1 MFKPEKEKK
10 PVNMKDLFPVSNLTE
25 QRPSMHMTENTNSIA
40 GLGWR
45 TVASKSLAAVNEVF
59 APLDRYT
66 TDFTDEIAI
75 FGPGRSVTLT
85 IEIAKEVGE
94 AIKDPEDWNVSA
106 VKTSPVNIECHR
118 YSRPF
123 LVTSYDMAA
132 GSRLE
137 GKLHKAIEAV
147 AKSIMK
153 DLHGQIKAAAPQV
166 ISGLTLDSF
175 TPEYVAT
182 VLSGQILP
190 EVSALTLNPT
200 YHAKLTPYN
209 ADSLKLETGVYGI
222 GGIYKA
228 TGLESL
234 ADDKKTIGYMGYENA
249 IGIISR
255 QPLIPTENG
264 AIFVSELGSIGGI
277 KMYLKQWFLPGME
290 GIMHSVEAAVGSV
303 VALPE
308 NLRLL
313 STAAGSEPAALSVED
328 PAPVDDSGDKDPA
341 SGK

>member
-1 MFKPEKEKK
+1 MTIANKGNKPFD
-10 PVNMKDLFPVSNLTE
+10 MKDLFPVTNLTG
-25 QRPSMHMTENTNSIA
+25 QKPSMHMTENTNSIA
-40 GLGWR
+40 GLGWQ
-45 TVASKSLAAVNEVF
+45 TVASKSLAAISELF

-66 TDFTDEIAI
+66 TDYTNEIVA
-75 FGPGRSVTLT
+75 FGPGSSVTLK
-85 IEIAKEVGE
+85 IEIAKTVGE
-94 AIKDPEDWNVSA
+94 AIKDAKDWNISDVTTEA
-106 VKTSPVNIECHR
+106 VDIVCHR

-137 GKLHKAIEAV
+137 GKLYKAIEAV
-147 AKSIMK
+147 AKAVLK
-153 DLHGQIKAAAPQV
+153 DLHTQIKTAQPGV

-182 VLSGQILP
+182 VLSGLIIP
-190 EVSALTLNPT
+190 EVSALTVNPT

-234 ADDKKTIGYMGYENA
+234 SDDKKTIGYMGYENA

-255 QPLIPTENG
+255 QPLIPTDNG
-264 AIFVSELGSIGGI
+264 AIFVSELGSVGGI
-277 KMYLKQWFLPGME
+277 KMYLKQWVLAGME

-303 VALPE
+303 VAMPE
-308 NLRLL
+308 SLRLL
-313 STAAGSEPAALSVED
+313 STASSS
-328 PAPVDDSGDKDPA
+328 DSSPA
-341 SGK
+341 STPVSETEEEPVE

>member
-1 MFKPEKEKK
+1 MTIANKGNKPFE
-10 PVNMKDLFPVSNLTE
+10 MKDLFPVTSMTD
-25 QRPSMHMTENTNSIA
+25 QKPSMHMTENTNSIA

-45 TVASKSLAAVNEVF
+45 TVASKSLAEVKEVF

-66 TDFTDEIAI
+66 TDFTDEIVA
-75 FGPGRSVTLT
+75 FGPGRAVTLT

-94 AIKDPEDWNVSA
+94 AIKDADDWDVSA
-106 VKTSPVNIECHR
+106 VETEPVNIVCHR

-137 GKLHKAIEAV
+137 GKLKKAVEAV
-147 AKSIMK
+147 VKSVVK
-153 DLHGQIKAAAPQV
+153 DLHVQIKAANPQV
-166 ISGLTLDSF
+166 ISGLTLASF

-182 VLSGQILP
+182 ELSGMIIP
-190 EVSALTLNPT
+190 EVSALTVNPT

-228 TGLESL
+228 TGLEALS
-234 ADDKKTIGYMGYENA
+234 DDKKTIGYMGYENA

-264 AIFVSELGSIGGI
+264 AIFVSELGSIGGV
-277 KMYLKQWFLPGME
+277 KLYLKQWYKPGME
-290 GIMHSVEAAVGSV
+290 GIMHSVEAAVGTV
-303 VALPE
+303 VAMPG

-313 STAAGSEPAALSVED
+313 STATTSDRALVSAPVSGSGEGEED
-328 PAPVDDSGDKDPA
+328 PVE
-341 SGK
+341 

>member
-1 MFKPEKEKK
+1 MTIANKGNKPFE
-10 PVNMKDLFPVSNLTE
+10 MKDLFPVTNLTD
-25 QRPSMHMTENTNSIA
+25 QKPSMHMTENTNSIA
-40 GLGWR
+40 GLGWK
-45 TVASKSLAAVNEVF
+45 TVASKSLAAVSEVF

-66 TDFTDEIAI
+66 TDFTDEIVI
-75 FGPGRSVTLT
+75 FGPGRAVTLT
-85 IEIAKEVGE
+85 IEVAKEVGK

-106 VKTSPVNIECHR
+106 VKTALVSIECHR

-137 GKLHKAIEAV
+137 GKLKKAVEAV
-147 AKSIMK
+147 VRSVVN
-153 DLHGQIKAAAPQV
+153 DLHVQIKDAKPQV
-166 ISGLTLDSF
+166 ITGLTLASF

-182 VLSGQILP
+182 DLSGLIIP
-190 EVSALTLNPT
+190 EVSALTVNPS

-228 TGLESL
+228 TGLEDLS
-234 ADDKKTIGYMGYENA
+234 DDKKTIGYMGYENA

-264 AIFVSELGSIGGI
+264 AIFVSELGSVGGI
-277 KMYLKQWFLPGME
+277 KMYLKQWVLPGME
-290 GIMHSVEAAVGSV
+290 GIMHSVEAAVGTV
-303 VALPE
+303 VAMPE
-308 NLRLL
+308 SLRLL
-313 STAAGSEPAALSVED
+313 STATTS
-328 PAPVDDSGDKDPA
+328 DPA
-341 SGK
+341 SVSGSGEGEEDPVE

>member
-1 MFKPEKEKK
+1 MTIPSKGNKPFE
-10 PVNMKDLFPVSNLTE
+10 MKNLFPVTNLTD
-25 QRPSMHMTENTNSIA
+25 QKPSMHMTENTNSIA
-40 GLGWR
+40 GLGWKA
-45 TVASKSLAAVNEVF
+45 VASKSLAEVSEVF

-66 TDFTDEIAI
+66 TDFTDELVI
-75 FGPGRSVTLT
+75 FERGRAVTLT

-94 AIKDPEDWNVSA
+94 AIKDAEDWNVSA
-106 VKTSPVNIECHR
+106 VETKPVDIKCHR

-137 GKLHKAIEAV
+137 GKLKKAVEAV
-147 AKSIMK
+147 VKSVVK
-153 DLHGQIKAAAPQV
+153 DLHVQIKAAKPQV
-166 ISGLTLDSF
+166 ISGLTLTSF

-182 VLSGQILP
+182 ELSGMIIP
-190 EVSALTLNPT
+190 EVSALTVNPT

-228 TGLESL
+228 TGLENLS
-234 ADDKKTIGYMGYENA
+234 DDKKTIGYMGYENA

-277 KMYLKQWFLPGME
+277 KLYLKQWVLPGME
-290 GIMHSVEAAVGSV
+290 GIMHSVEAAVGTV
-303 VALPE
+303 VAMPG

-313 STAAGSEPAALSVED
+313 STSPTSDPSPAS
-328 PAPVDDSGDKDPA
+328 APVTGSGEEEGPVE
-341 SGK
+341 

>member
-1 MFKPEKEKK
+1 MTIANKGKK
-10 PVNMKDLFPVSNLTE
+10 PFEMKDLFPVTNLTD
-25 QRPSMHMTENTNSIA
+25 QKPSMHMTENTNSIA
-40 GLGWR
+40 GLGWQ
-45 TVASKSLAAVNEVF
+45 TVASKSLAAISELF

-66 TDFTDEIAI
+66 TDFTDEIVA
-75 FGPGRSVTLT
+75 FGPGASVTLK
-85 IEIAKEVGE
+85 IEIAKAVGE
-94 AIKDPEDWNVSA
+94 AIKNAKDWDVSGVVTEA
-106 VKTSPVNIECHR
+106 VDIECNR

-132 GSRLE
+132 GSRVE
-137 GKLHKAIEAV
+137 GKLKKAVEAV
-147 AKSIMK
+147 VKSVVN
-153 DLHGQIKAAAPQV
+153 DLHVQIKTANPQV

-182 VLSGQILP
+182 VLSGLIIP
-190 EVSALTLNPT
+190 EVSALTVNST

-228 TGLESL
+228 TGLENLS
-234 ADDKKTIGYMGYENA
+234 DDKKTIGYMGYENA

-255 QPLIPTENG
+255 QPLIPTDNG

-277 KMYLKQWFLPGME
+277 KLYLKQWYKPGME

-303 VALPE
+303 IAMPE

-313 STAAGSEPAALSVED
+313 STAGAS
-328 PAPVDDSGDKDPA
+328 PA
-341 SGK
+341 SEVK

>member
-1 MFKPEKEKK
+1 MTIANKGNKPF
-10 PVNMKDLFPVSNLTE
+10 NMKDLFPVTNLTD
-25 QRPSMHMTENTNSIA
+25 QKPSMHMTENTNSIA
-40 GLGWR
+40 GLGWK
-45 TVASKSLAAVNEVF
+45 TVASKSLAAVSEVF

-66 TDFTDEIAI
+66 TDYTDEIVT
-75 FGPGRSVTLT
+75 FGPGRAVTLT

-94 AIKDPEDWNVSA
+94 ALKNTKDWNVSA
-106 VKTSPVNIECHR
+106 VETEAVEIECNR

-137 GKLHKAIEAV
+137 GKLNKAIETV
-147 AKSIMK
+147 AKAVLK
-153 DLHGQIKAAAPQV
+153 DLHTQIKAAKPEV
-166 ISGLTLDSF
+166 ISGLTLESF

-182 VLSGQILP
+182 VLSGLIIP
-190 EVSALTLNPT
+190 EVSALTVNPT

-228 TGLESL
+228 TGLEALS
-234 ADDKKTIGYMGYENA
+234 DDKKTIGYMGYENA
-249 IGIISR
+249 
-255 QPLIPTENG
+255 

-277 KMYLKQWFLPGME
+277 KLYLKQWVVPGME
-290 GIMHSVEAAVGSV
+290 GVMHSVEAAVGTV

-313 STAAGSEPAALSVED
+313 STAAAASESASEKASGEED
-328 PAPVDDSGDKDPA
+328 PAA
-341 SGK
+341 

>member
-1 MFKPEKEKK
+1 MTIANKGNKPF
-10 PVNMKDLFPVSNLTE
+10 NMKDLFPVTNLTD
-25 QRPSMHMTENTNSIA
+25 QKPSMHMTENTNSIA
-40 GLGWR
+40 GLGWK
-45 TVASKSLAAVNEVF
+45 TVASKSLAAVSEVF

-66 TDFTDEIAI
+66 TDYTDEIVT
-75 FGPGRSVTLT
+75 FGPGRAVTLT
-85 IEIAKEVGE
+85 IEIAREVGE
-94 AIKDPEDWNVSA
+94 ALKNPEDWNVSA
-106 VKTSPVNIECHR
+106 VKTDAVSIECNR

-137 GKLHKAIEAV
+137 GKLNKAIETV
-147 AKSIMK
+147 AKAVLK
-153 DLHGQIKAAAPQV
+153 DLHTQIKTAAPEV
-166 ISGLTLDSF
+166 ISGVTLESF

-182 VLSGQILP
+182 VLSGLIIP
-190 EVSALTLNPT
+190 EVSALTVNPT

-228 TGLESL
+228 TGLEALS
-234 ADDKKTIGYMGYENA
+234 DDKKTIGYMGYENA

-277 KMYLKQWFLPGME
+277 KLYLKQWVVPGME
-290 GIMHSVEAAVGSV
+290 GVMHSVEAAVGTV

-313 STAAGSEPAALSVED
+313 STAAASEKDAGEE
-328 PAPVDDSGDKDPA
+328 DPA
-341 SGK
+341 SGSDAGKEDPAA